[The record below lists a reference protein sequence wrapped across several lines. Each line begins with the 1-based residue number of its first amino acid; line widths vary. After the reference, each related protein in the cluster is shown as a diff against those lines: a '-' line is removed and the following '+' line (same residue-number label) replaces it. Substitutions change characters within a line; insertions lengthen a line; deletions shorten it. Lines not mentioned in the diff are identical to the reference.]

1 MKKKST
7 KISCQTCKN
16 VPENYFM
23 MNCIHKICIECV
35 LNIYKQMKK
44 KKNLKNKNEI
54 LCDYC
59 EKKTLLQKETLK
71 YFENLISKKNKKSF
85 FKKPKK
91 KSVLKKKSYL
101 KKEAPKNKKI
111 YSKSILHIKKKSLL
125 KKFNSKSQIFK
136 KPIFF
141 ERKSSNS
148 TRIFR
153 SSKFNH
159 KDNISKFTSLKKK
172 NKNDKKSELS
182 SFYDIKSNSERNS
195 QINIIK
201 NSKFTSVRS
210 SALIARKNFKKKKI
224 KKKKKIVKINKLK
237 FFNFN
242 IFFNFKENIFSDK
255 KNIIE
260 DITLNKKL
268 ELKNNI
274 ELSDNNLDNKNDIN
288 FSNKNLRF
296 KNNMDYVKKNFQI
309 KNNMNFS
316 NENIIDFKGDDFS
329 ELKKDINYLK
339 SNINLF
345 KGNLYFSEKINL
357 EKNLDVI
364 KNLDCIK
371 DLKNKKMKKSFFD
384 IKNFV
389 EHHKNLEIEKNF
401 KNESKIYKKLYIKN
415 NSKKNNILKLI
426 ENDIVLKSK
435 EILDEE
441 NNLSRFGIELKTDL
455 NRKFDFIL
463 NNLLNKK
470 HESEFYLEKMIK
482 ENKFFY
488 KRLKNFLFSFKRNLL
503 CYKIKKYSPKE
514 KFENILNDYNLDLEK
529 FGNEKEIMEEKKI
542 RMEKNRNFLENIKE
556 FFLEKVSDFFKPG
569 NKYNE
574 NNTIKISKSN
584 HEQKNDFW
592 KMGSKINKKI
602 NFENLRIKKKRELK
616 KEKLSTFQ
624 QRLSELKQNN
634 FFK

>member
-1 MKKKST
+1 M
-7 KISCQTCKN
+7 
-16 VPENYFM
+16 
-23 MNCIHKICIECV
+23 
-35 LNIYKQMKK
+35 
-44 KKNLKNKNEI
+44 
-54 LCDYC
+54 
-59 EKKTLLQKETLK
+59 
-71 YFENLISKKNKKSF
+71 
-85 FKKPKK
+85 
-91 KSVLKKKSYL
+91 
-101 KKEAPKNKKI
+101 
-111 YSKSILHIKKKSLL
+111 
-125 KKFNSKSQIFK
+125 
-136 KPIFF
+136 
-141 ERKSSNS
+141 
-148 TRIFR
+148 
-153 SSKFNH
+153 
-159 KDNISKFTSLKKK
+159 
-172 NKNDKKSELS
+172 
-182 SFYDIKSNSERNS
+182 
-195 QINIIK
+195 
-201 NSKFTSVRS
+201 
-210 SALIARKNFKKKKI
+210 
-224 KKKKKIVKINKLK
+224 KINKLK

-441 NNLSRFGIELKTDL
+441 NNLSRFCIELKTDL

-574 NNTIKISKSN
+574 DNTIKISKSN

-624 QRLSELKQNN
+624 KRLSELKQNN